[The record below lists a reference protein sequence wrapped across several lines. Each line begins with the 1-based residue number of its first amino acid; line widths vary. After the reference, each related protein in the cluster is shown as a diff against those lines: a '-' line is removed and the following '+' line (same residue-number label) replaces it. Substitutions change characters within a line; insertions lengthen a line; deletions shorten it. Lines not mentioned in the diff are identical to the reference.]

1 MVCYRFDCYC
11 ILPCFATLLYIHFGF
26 PLPDH
31 KGHTMK
37 AQNNIRHTGIST
49 QNNIRHTGI
58 STQNWFSYFSF
69 LISKNAAWSRSSP
82 PACSL
87 PQLCWDSVPG
97 ITKTALKKLFIIF
110 FSFCLFFAS
119 TLLGSSLRYYKDNIL
134 KLICYLLLLFS
145 ILCLNLFGIQSQV
158 LQRRHC

>member
-49 QNNIRHTGI
+49 QNNIRHTVQELVPKI
-58 STQNWFSYFSF
+58 TYDIQELVPKICF
-69 LISKNAAWSRSSP
+69 LILAFSS
-82 PACSL
+82 ARM
-87 PQLCWDSVPG
+87 QPG
-97 ITKTALKKLFIIF
+97 
-110 FSFCLFFAS
+110 
-119 TLLGSSLRYYKDNIL
+119 RV
-134 KLICYLLLLFS
+134 LLLLPV
-145 ILCLNLFGIQSQV
+145 LCLNFVGIQSQV
-158 LQRRHC
+158 LQRRHFKTSLLSSPPACSLPELCWDPVPGITKTIL